1 MRKKFSRNQNIQ
13 HKDGIALHYI
23 HSIIDSVNKSKS
35 CLLVLLAVFLLASFT
50 SVIDYATRNGAD
62 KPLYT
67 EYEVGQVSDITVVAK
82 RTIIP
87 VTTDGL
93 VVRAGE
99 KIIKKGFPITEEAYE
114 KLKIIAGEPSKMDF
128 KGIGRTVLYL
138 ALLTIVALL
147 LFKMLQKYH
156 VLKLREAVFLGAL
169 FILVY
174 CAAAL
179 VVNTKS
185 FASPFNLVVVIP
197 AALCTMLIT
206 ILINIETANC
216 FSLLFSL
223 GSLVATSYNPVVFL
237 FVLLSSLISARLV
250 YKMEKRIDFIYVSFI
265 LGALDALI
273 LFILWVIFPRTSAN
287 IAICLAGIAFNGFI
301 SGVLVLGFLT
311 PFEILLNTVTVFRL
325 MDLSDLNTPIMKHL
339 MVTAPGTYSHSMM
352 VATLAESACREINAN
367 PLLARVG
374 AYYHDIGK
382 LEQPEYFVENQSAY
396 NKHDELNPRLS
407 ASIIRRH
414 VKKGVEKAHQLH
426 LPQEVIDIIAEH
438 HGNGIIAYFYN
449 EAKKLDENISPDEFS
464 YPGNPPSTK
473 ESAVVMLAD
482 TVEAACRTLEK
493 PSVPRLEKFIRQLVM
508 KKYEDRQLDKS
519 TLTFKEVDT
528 IQEVFVNTLA
538 SYYHS
543 RIEYPNQKDPD
554 QADNEKADDAAKQE
568 SKPEKKNEKNEKN
581 EPKES

>member
-1 MRKKFSRNQNIQ
+1 MRKNFSRNRNSQ
-13 HKDGIALHYI
+13 HKDGILLHYI
-23 HSIIDSVNKSKS
+23 HSIMDSTNKSKS
-35 CLLVLLAVFLLASFT
+35 CLLVLLAVFLLAAFT
-50 SVIDYATRNGAD
+50 SIIDYATRNRAV

-99 KIIKKGFPITEEAYE
+99 KIIRKGFPITEEAYE
-114 KLKIIAGEPSKMDF
+114 KLKIIADEPSKMDF
-128 KGIGRTVLYL
+128 KGVGRTILFLMLLVL
-138 ALLTIVALL
+138 VALL
-147 LFKMLQKYH
+147 SFKALQKNH
-156 VLKLREAVFLGAL
+156 IFKLREAVFMGAL

-174 CAAAL
+174 CLAAL
-179 VVNTKS
+179 MVNTKTLQ
-185 FASPFNLVVVIP
+185 SPFYLVVVIP

-216 FSLLFSL
+216 FSLIFAM
-223 GSLVATSYNPVVFL
+223 GSFVATSYNPVVFL
-237 FVLLSSLISARLV
+237 FVLISSLISARLV
-250 YKMEKRIDFIYVSFI
+250 CKMEKRIDFIYVSFI
-265 LGALDALI
+265 LAFLDALV
-273 LFILWVIFPRTSAN
+273 LFVLWVIFPRTSAN
-287 IAICLAGIAFNGFI
+287 IAISLVGIAFNGFI

-311 PFEILLNTVTVFRL
+311 PLESLLNTVTVFRL

-374 AYYHDIGK
+374 AYYHDLGK
-382 LEQPEYFVENQSAY
+382 LEQPEYFVENQGAY

-438 HGNGIIAYFYN
+438 HGNGIIAYFDN

-554 QADNEKADDAAKQE
+554 QNDSNEKGDEGEKQE
-568 SKPEKKNEKNEKN
+568 KQEKKNES
-581 EPKES
+581 KEN

>member
-1 MRKKFSRNQNIQ
+1 MRKNFSRNRNSQ
-13 HKDGIALHYI
+13 HKDGILLHYI
-23 HSIIDSVNKSKS
+23 HSIMESVNKSKS
-35 CLLVLLAVFLLASFT
+35 CLLVLLVVFLLAAFT
-50 SVIDYATRNGAD
+50 SIIDYATRNKAV
-62 KPLYT
+62 KPIYT
-67 EYEVGQVSDITVVAK
+67 EYEVGQISDITVVAK

-99 KIIKKGFPITEEAYE
+99 KIIRKGFPITEEAYE
-114 KLKIIAGEPSKMDF
+114 KLKIIADEPSKMDF
-128 KGIGRTVLYL
+128 KGVGRTVLF
-138 ALLTIVALL
+138 LLLLVLVALL
-147 LFKMLQKYH
+147 SFKALQKNH
-156 VLKLREAVFLGAL
+156 IFKLREAVFLGAL

-174 CAAAL
+174 CIAAL
-179 VVNTKS
+179 LINTKTLQ
-185 FASPFNLVVVIP
+185 SPFYLVVVIP

-216 FSLLFSL
+216 FSLIFAM
-223 GSLVATSYNPVVFL
+223 GSFVATSYNPVTFL
-237 FVLLSSLISARLV
+237 FVLISSLISARLV
-250 YKMEKRIDFIYVSFI
+250 CKMEKRIDFIYVSFI
-265 LGALDALI
+265 LAFLDALV
-273 LFILWVIFPRTSAN
+273 LFVLWVIFPRTSAN
-287 IAICLAGIAFNGFI
+287 IAISLVGIAFNGFI

-311 PFEILLNTVTVFRL
+311 PLESLLNTVTVFRL

-374 AYYHDIGK
+374 AYYHDLGK

-449 EAKKLDENISPDEFS
+449 EAKKLDESISPDEFS

-554 QADNEKADDAAKQE
+554 QNDANEKADDSEKQ
-568 SKPEKKNEKNEKN
+568 EKKNES
-581 EPKES
+581 KEN

>member
-1 MRKKFSRNQNIQ
+1 MRKNFSRNRNSQ
-13 HKDGIALHYI
+13 HKDGILLHYI
-23 HSIIDSVNKSKS
+23 HSIMESVNKSKS
-35 CLLVLLAVFLLASFT
+35 CLLVLLAVFLLAAFT
-50 SVIDYATRNGAD
+50 SIIDYATRNRAV

-67 EYEVGQVSDITVVAK
+67 EYEVGQISDITVVAK

-99 KIIKKGFPITEEAYE
+99 KIIRKGFPITEEAYE
-114 KLKIIAGEPSKMDF
+114 KLKIIADEPSKMDF
-128 KGIGRTVLYL
+128 KGVGRTVLF
-138 ALLTIVALL
+138 LLLLVLVALL
-147 LFKMLQKYH
+147 SFKALQKNH
-156 VLKLREAVFLGAL
+156 IFKLREAVFLGAL

-174 CAAAL
+174 CLAAL
-179 VVNTKS
+179 MVNTKTLQ
-185 FASPFNLVVVIP
+185 SPFYLVVVIP

-216 FSLLFSL
+216 FSLIFAM
-223 GSLVATSYNPVVFL
+223 GSFVATSYNPVVFL
-237 FVLLSSLISARLV
+237 FVLISSLISARLV
-250 YKMEKRIDFIYVSFI
+250 CKMEKRIDFIYVSFI
-265 LGALDALI
+265 LAFLDALV
-273 LFILWVIFPRTSAN
+273 LFVLWVIFPRTSAN
-287 IAICLAGIAFNGFI
+287 IAISLVGIAFNGFI

-311 PFEILLNTVTVFRL
+311 PLESLLNAVTVFRL

-374 AYYHDIGK
+374 AYYHDLGK
-382 LEQPEYFVENQSAY
+382 LEQPEYFVENQGAY

-449 EAKKLDENISPDEFS
+449 EAKKLDESISPDEFS

-554 QADNEKADDAAKQE
+554 QNDSNEKGDEGEKQE
-568 SKPEKKNEKNEKN
+568 KQEKKNES
-581 EPKES
+581 KEN

>member
-1 MRKKFSRNQNIQ
+1 MRKNFSRNRNSQ
-13 HKDGIALHYI
+13 HKDGILLHYI
-23 HSIIDSVNKSKS
+23 HSIMESVNKSKS
-35 CLLVLLAVFLLASFT
+35 CLLVLLAVFLLAAFT
-50 SVIDYATRNGAD
+50 SIIDYATRNKAV

-67 EYEVGQVSDITVVAK
+67 EYEVGQISDITVVAK

-99 KIIKKGFPITEEAYE
+99 KIIRKGFPITEEAYE
-114 KLKIIAGEPSKMDF
+114 KLKIIADEPSKMDF
-128 KGIGRTVLYL
+128 KGVGRTVLF
-138 ALLTIVALL
+138 LLLLVLVALL
-147 LFKMLQKYH
+147 SFKALQKNH
-156 VLKLREAVFLGAL
+156 IFKLREAVFLGAL

-174 CAAAL
+174 CLAAL
-179 VVNTKS
+179 MVNTKTLQ
-185 FASPFNLVVVIP
+185 SPFYLVVVIP

-216 FSLLFSL
+216 FSLIFAM
-223 GSLVATSYNPVVFL
+223 GSFVATSYNPVVFL
-237 FVLLSSLISARLV
+237 FVLISSLISARLV
-250 YKMEKRIDFIYVSFI
+250 CKMEKRIDFIYVSFI
-265 LGALDALI
+265 LAFLDALV
-273 LFILWVIFPRTSAN
+273 LFVLWVIFPRTSAN
-287 IAICLAGIAFNGFI
+287 IAISLVGIAFNGFI

-311 PFEILLNTVTVFRL
+311 PLESLLNAVTVFRL

-374 AYYHDIGK
+374 AYYHDLGK
-382 LEQPEYFVENQSAY
+382 LEQPEYFVENQGAY

-449 EAKKLDENISPDEFS
+449 EAKKLDESISPDEFS

-554 QADNEKADDAAKQE
+554 QNDSNEKGDEGEKQ
-568 SKPEKKNEKNEKN
+568 EKKNES
-581 EPKES
+581 KEN

>member
-1 MRKKFSRNQNIQ
+1 MRKNFSRNRNSQ
-13 HKDGIALHYI
+13 HKDGILLHYI
-23 HSIIDSVNKSKS
+23 HSIMESVNKSKS
-35 CLLVLLAVFLLASFT
+35 CLLVLLVVFLLAAFT
-50 SVIDYATRNGAD
+50 SIIDYATRNKAV
-62 KPLYT
+62 KPIYT

-99 KIIKKGFPITEEAYE
+99 KIIRKGFPITEEAYE
-114 KLKIIAGEPSKMDF
+114 KLKIIADEPSKMDF
-128 KGIGRTVLYL
+128 KGVGRTVLF
-138 ALLTIVALL
+138 LLLLVLVALL
-147 LFKMLQKYH
+147 SFKALQKNH
-156 VLKLREAVFLGAL
+156 IFKLREAVFMGAL

-174 CAAAL
+174 CLAAL
-179 VVNTKS
+179 MVNTKTLQ
-185 FASPFNLVVVIP
+185 SPFYLVVVIP

-216 FSLLFSL
+216 FSLIFAM
-223 GSLVATSYNPVVFL
+223 GSFVATSYNPVTFL
-237 FVLLSSLISARLV
+237 FVLISSLISARLV
-250 YKMEKRIDFIYVSFI
+250 CKMEKRIDFIYVSFI
-265 LGALDALI
+265 LAFLDALV
-273 LFILWVIFPRTSAN
+273 LFVLWVIFPRTSAN
-287 IAICLAGIAFNGFI
+287 IAISLVGIAFNGFI

-311 PFEILLNTVTVFRL
+311 PLESLLNTVTVFRL

-374 AYYHDIGK
+374 AYYHDLGK

-449 EAKKLDENISPDEFS
+449 EAKKLDESISPDEFS

-554 QADNEKADDAAKQE
+554 QNDANEKADDSEKQ
-568 SKPEKKNEKNEKN
+568 EKKNEA
-581 EPKES
+581 KEN

>member
-1 MRKKFSRNQNIQ
+1 MRKNFSRNRNSQ
-13 HKDGIALHYI
+13 HKDGILLHYI
-23 HSIIDSVNKSKS
+23 HSIMESVNKSKS
-35 CLLVLLAVFLLASFT
+35 CLLVLLVVFLLAAFT
-50 SVIDYATRNGAD
+50 SIIDYATRNKAV
-62 KPLYT
+62 KPIYT
-67 EYEVGQVSDITVVAK
+67 EYEVGQISDITVVAK

-99 KIIKKGFPITEEAYE
+99 KIIRKGFPITEEAYE
-114 KLKIIAGEPSKMDF
+114 KLKIIADGPSKMDF
-128 KGIGRTVLYL
+128 KGVGRTVLF
-138 ALLTIVALL
+138 LLLLVLVALL
-147 LFKMLQKYH
+147 SFKALQKNH
-156 VLKLREAVFLGAL
+156 IFKLREAVFLGAL

-174 CAAAL
+174 CIAAL
-179 VVNTKS
+179 LINTKTLQ
-185 FASPFNLVVVIP
+185 SPFYLVVVIP

-216 FSLLFSL
+216 FSLIFAM
-223 GSLVATSYNPVVFL
+223 GSFVATSYNPVTFL
-237 FVLLSSLISARLV
+237 FVLISSLISARLV
-250 YKMEKRIDFIYVSFI
+250 CKMEKRIDFIYVSFI
-265 LGALDALI
+265 LAFLDALV
-273 LFILWVIFPRTSAN
+273 LFVLWVIFPRTSAN
-287 IAICLAGIAFNGFI
+287 IAISLVGIAFNGFI

-311 PFEILLNTVTVFRL
+311 PLESLLNTVTVFRL

-374 AYYHDIGK
+374 AYYHDLGK

-449 EAKKLDENISPDEFS
+449 EAKKLDESISPDEFS

-554 QADNEKADDAAKQE
+554 QNDANEKADDSEKQ
-568 SKPEKKNEKNEKN
+568 EKKNES
-581 EPKES
+581 KEN

>member
-1 MRKKFSRNQNIQ
+1 MRENFSRNRNSQ
-13 HKDGIALHYI
+13 HKDGILLHYI
-23 HSIIDSVNKSKS
+23 HSIMESVNKSKS
-35 CLLVLLAVFLLASFT
+35 CLLVLLAVFLLAAFT
-50 SVIDYATRNGAD
+50 SIIDYATRNKAV

-67 EYEVGQVSDITVVAK
+67 EYEVGQISDITVVAK

-99 KIIKKGFPITEEAYE
+99 KIIRKGFPITEEAYE
-114 KLKIIAGEPSKMDF
+114 KLKIIADEPSKMDF
-128 KGIGRTVLYL
+128 KGVGRTVLF
-138 ALLTIVALL
+138 LLLLVLVALL
-147 LFKMLQKYH
+147 SFKALQKNH
-156 VLKLREAVFLGAL
+156 IFKLREAVFLGAL

-174 CAAAL
+174 CLAAL
-179 VVNTKS
+179 MVNTKTLQ
-185 FASPFNLVVVIP
+185 SPFYLLVVIP

-216 FSLLFSL
+216 FSLIFAM
-223 GSLVATSYNPVVFL
+223 GSFVATSYNPVVFL
-237 FVLLSSLISARLV
+237 FVLISSLISARLV
-250 YKMEKRIDFIYVSFI
+250 CKMEKRIDFIYVSFI
-265 LGALDALI
+265 LAFLDALV
-273 LFILWVIFPRTSAN
+273 LFVLWVIFPRTSAN
-287 IAICLAGIAFNGFI
+287 IAISLVGIAFNGFI

-311 PFEILLNTVTVFRL
+311 PLESLLNAVTVFRL

-374 AYYHDIGK
+374 AYYHDLGK
-382 LEQPEYFVENQSAY
+382 LEQPEYFVENQGAY

-449 EAKKLDENISPDEFS
+449 EAKKLDESISPDEFS

-554 QADNEKADDAAKQE
+554 QNDSNEKGDEGEKQE
-568 SKPEKKNEKNEKN
+568 KQEKKNES
-581 EPKES
+581 KEN

>member
-1 MRKKFSRNQNIQ
+1 MRKNFSRNRNSQ
-13 HKDGIALHYI
+13 HKDGILLHYI
-23 HSIIDSVNKSKS
+23 HSIMDSVNKSKS
-35 CLLVLLAVFLLASFT
+35 CLLVLLAVFLLAAFT
-50 SVIDYATRNGAD
+50 SIIDYATRNRAV

-99 KIIKKGFPITEEAYE
+99 KIIRKGFPITEEAYE
-114 KLKIIAGEPSKMDF
+114 KLKIIADEPSKMDF
-128 KGIGRTVLYL
+128 KGVGRTILFLMLLVL
-138 ALLTIVALL
+138 VALL
-147 LFKMLQKYH
+147 SFKALQKNH
-156 VLKLREAVFLGAL
+156 IFKLREAVFMGAL

-174 CAAAL
+174 CLAAL
-179 VVNTKS
+179 MVNTKTLQ
-185 FASPFNLVVVIP
+185 SPFYLVVVIP

-216 FSLLFSL
+216 FSLIFAM
-223 GSLVATSYNPVVFL
+223 GSFVATSYNPVVFL
-237 FVLLSSLISARLV
+237 FVLISSLISARLV
-250 YKMEKRIDFIYVSFI
+250 CKMEKRIDFIYVSFI
-265 LGALDALI
+265 LAFLDALV
-273 LFILWVIFPRTSAN
+273 LFVLWVIFPRTSAN
-287 IAICLAGIAFNGFI
+287 IAISLVGIAFNGFI

-311 PFEILLNTVTVFRL
+311 PLESLLNTVTVFRL

-374 AYYHDIGK
+374 AYYHDLGK
-382 LEQPEYFVENQSAY
+382 LEQPEYFVENQGAY

-449 EAKKLDENISPDEFS
+449 EAKKLDESISPDEFS

-554 QADNEKADDAAKQE
+554 QNDSNEKGDEGEKQE
-568 SKPEKKNEKNEKN
+568 KQEKKNES
-581 EPKES
+581 KEN

>member
-1 MRKKFSRNQNIQ
+1 MRKNFSRNRNSQ
-13 HKDGIALHYI
+13 HKDGILLHYI
-23 HSIIDSVNKSKS
+23 HSIMESVNKSKS
-35 CLLVLLAVFLLASFT
+35 CLLVLLAVFLLAAFT
-50 SVIDYATRNGAD
+50 SIIDYATRNKAV

-67 EYEVGQVSDITVVAK
+67 EYEVGQISDITVVAK

-99 KIIKKGFPITEEAYE
+99 KIIRKGFPITEEAYE
-114 KLKIIAGEPSKMDF
+114 KLKIIADEPSKMDF
-128 KGIGRTVLYL
+128 KGVGRTVLF
-138 ALLTIVALL
+138 LLLLVLVALL
-147 LFKMLQKYH
+147 SFKALQKNH
-156 VLKLREAVFLGAL
+156 IFKLREAVFLGAL

-174 CAAAL
+174 CLAAL
-179 VVNTKS
+179 MVNTKTLQ
-185 FASPFNLVVVIP
+185 SPFYLLVVIP

-216 FSLLFSL
+216 FSLIFAM
-223 GSLVATSYNPVVFL
+223 GSFVATSYNPVVFL
-237 FVLLSSLISARLV
+237 FVLISSLISARLV
-250 YKMEKRIDFIYVSFI
+250 CKMEKRIDFIYVSFI
-265 LGALDALI
+265 LAFLDALV
-273 LFILWVIFPRTSAN
+273 LFVLWVIFPRTSAN
-287 IAICLAGIAFNGFI
+287 IAISLVGIAFNGFI

-311 PFEILLNTVTVFRL
+311 PLESLLNAVTVFRL

-374 AYYHDIGK
+374 AYYHDLGK
-382 LEQPEYFVENQSAY
+382 LEQPEYFVENQGAY

-449 EAKKLDENISPDEFS
+449 EAKKLDESISPDEFS

-554 QADNEKADDAAKQE
+554 QNDSNEKGDEGEKQE
-568 SKPEKKNEKNEKN
+568 KQEKKNES
-581 EPKES
+581 KEN

>member
-1 MRKKFSRNQNIQ
+1 MRKNFSRNRNSQ
-13 HKDGIALHYI
+13 HKDGILLHYI
-23 HSIIDSVNKSKS
+23 HSIMDSTNKSKS
-35 CLLVLLAVFLLASFT
+35 CLLVLLAVFLLAAFT
-50 SVIDYATRNGAD
+50 SIIDYATRNRAV

-99 KIIKKGFPITEEAYE
+99 KIIRKGFPITEEAYE
-114 KLKIIAGEPSKMDF
+114 KLKIIADEPSKMDF
-128 KGIGRTVLYL
+128 KGVGRTILFLMLLVL
-138 ALLTIVALL
+138 VALL
-147 LFKMLQKYH
+147 SFKALQKNH
-156 VLKLREAVFLGAL
+156 IFKLREAVFMGAL

-174 CAAAL
+174 CLAAL
-179 VVNTKS
+179 MVNTKTLQ
-185 FASPFNLVVVIP
+185 SPFYLVVVIP

-216 FSLLFSL
+216 FSLIFAM
-223 GSLVATSYNPVVFL
+223 GSFVATSYNPVVFL
-237 FVLLSSLISARLV
+237 FVLISSLISARLV
-250 YKMEKRIDFIYVSFI
+250 CKMEKRIDFIYVSFI
-265 LGALDALI
+265 LAFLDALV
-273 LFILWVIFPRTSAN
+273 LFVLWVIFPRTSAN
-287 IAICLAGIAFNGFI
+287 IAISLVGIAFNGFI

-311 PFEILLNTVTVFRL
+311 PLESLLNTVTVFRL

-374 AYYHDIGK
+374 AYYHDLGK
-382 LEQPEYFVENQSAY
+382 LEQPEYFVENQGAY

-449 EAKKLDENISPDEFS
+449 EAKKLDESISPDEFS

-554 QADNEKADDAAKQE
+554 QNDSNEKGDEGEKQE
-568 SKPEKKNEKNEKN
+568 KQEKKNES
-581 EPKES
+581 KEN

>member
-1 MRKKFSRNQNIQ
+1 MRKNFSRNRNSQ
-13 HKDGIALHYI
+13 HKDGILLHYI
-23 HSIIDSVNKSKS
+23 HSIMDSTNKSKS
-35 CLLVLLAVFLLASFT
+35 CLLVLLAVFLLAAFT
-50 SVIDYATRNGAD
+50 SIIDYATRNRAV

-99 KIIKKGFPITEEAYE
+99 KIIRKGFPITEEAYE
-114 KLKIIAGEPSKMDF
+114 KLKIIADEPSKMDF
-128 KGIGRTVLYL
+128 KGVGRTILFLMLLVL
-138 ALLTIVALL
+138 VALL
-147 LFKMLQKYH
+147 SFKALQKNH
-156 VLKLREAVFLGAL
+156 IFKLREAVFMGAL

-174 CAAAL
+174 CLAAL
-179 VVNTKS
+179 MVNTKTLQ
-185 FASPFNLVVVIP
+185 SPFYLVVVIP

-216 FSLLFSL
+216 FSLIFAM
-223 GSLVATSYNPVVFL
+223 GSFVATSYNPVVFL
-237 FVLLSSLISARLV
+237 FVLISSLISARLV
-250 YKMEKRIDFIYVSFI
+250 CKMEKRIDFIYVSFI
-265 LGALDALI
+265 LAFLDALV
-273 LFILWVIFPRTSAN
+273 LFVLWVIFPRTSAN
-287 IAICLAGIAFNGFI
+287 IAISLVGIAFNGFI

-311 PFEILLNTVTVFRL
+311 PLESLLNTVTVFRL

-374 AYYHDIGK
+374 AYYHDLGK
-382 LEQPEYFVENQSAY
+382 LEQPEYFVENQGAY

-449 EAKKLDENISPDEFS
+449 EAKKLDESISPDEFS

-554 QADNEKADDAAKQE
+554 QNDSNEKGDEGEKQ
-568 SKPEKKNEKNEKN
+568 EKKNES
-581 EPKES
+581 KEN

>member
-1 MRKKFSRNQNIQ
+1 MRKNFSRNRNSQ
-13 HKDGIALHYI
+13 HKDGILLHYI
-23 HSIIDSVNKSKS
+23 HSIMESVNKSKS
-35 CLLVLLAVFLLASFT
+35 CLLVLLAVFLLAAFT
-50 SVIDYATRNGAD
+50 SIIDYATRNKAV

-67 EYEVGQVSDITVVAK
+67 EYEVGQISDITVVAK

-99 KIIKKGFPITEEAYE
+99 KIIRKGFPITEEAYE
-114 KLKIIAGEPSKMDF
+114 KLKIIADEPSKMDF
-128 KGIGRTVLYL
+128 KGVGRTVLF
-138 ALLTIVALL
+138 LLLLVLVALL
-147 LFKMLQKYH
+147 SFKALQKNH
-156 VLKLREAVFLGAL
+156 IFKLREAVFLGAL

-174 CAAAL
+174 CLAAL
-179 VVNTKS
+179 MVNTKTLQ
-185 FASPFNLVVVIP
+185 SPFYLVVVIP

-216 FSLLFSL
+216 FSLIFAM
-223 GSLVATSYNPVVFL
+223 GSFVATSYNPVVFL
-237 FVLLSSLISARLV
+237 FVLISSLISARLV
-250 YKMEKRIDFIYVSFI
+250 CKMEKRIDFIYVSFI
-265 LGALDALI
+265 LAFLDALV
-273 LFILWVIFPRTSAN
+273 LFVLWVIFPRTSAN
-287 IAICLAGIAFNGFI
+287 IAISLVGIAFNGFI

-311 PFEILLNTVTVFRL
+311 PLESLLNAVTVFRL

-374 AYYHDIGK
+374 AYYHDLGK
-382 LEQPEYFVENQSAY
+382 LEQPEYFVENQGAY

-449 EAKKLDENISPDEFS
+449 EAKKLDESISPDEFS

-554 QADNEKADDAAKQE
+554 QNDSNEKGDEGEKQE
-568 SKPEKKNEKNEKN
+568 KQEKKNES
-581 EPKES
+581 KEN

>member
-1 MRKKFSRNQNIQ
+1 MRKKFSRNQNNQ
-13 HKDGIALHYI
+13 HKDGILLHYF
-23 HSIIDSVNKSKS
+23 HSIMESVNKSKA
-35 CLLVLLAVFLLASFT
+35 CLLVLLVVFLLAAFT
-50 SVIDYATRNGAD
+50 SIIDYATRNRAV

-67 EYEVGQVSDITVVAK
+67 EYEVGQISDITVVAK

-99 KIIKKGFPITEEAYE
+99 KIIRKGFPITEEAYE

-128 KGIGRTVLYL
+128 KGVGRTVLF
-138 ALLTIVALL
+138 LL
-147 LFKMLQKYH
+147 LLVLIVLLSFKTLQKTH
-156 VLKLREAVFLGAL
+156 IFKLREAVFLGAL

-174 CAAAL
+174 CIAAL
-179 VVNTKS
+179 IVNTK
-185 FASPFNLVVVIP
+185 ALQSPFYLVVVIP

-216 FSLLFSL
+216 FSLIFAM
-223 GSLVATSYNPVVFL
+223 GSFVATSYNPVIFL
-237 FVLLSSLISARLV
+237 FVLISSLISARLV
-250 YKMEKRIDFIYVSFI
+250 CKMEKRIDFIYVSFI

-273 LFILWVIFPRTSAN
+273 LFVLWVIFPRTSAN
-287 IAICLAGIAFNGFI
+287 IVISLVGIAFNGFI
-301 SGVLVLGFLT
+301 SGVLALGFLT
-311 PFEILLNTVTVFRL
+311 PLESLLNAVTVFRL

-374 AYYHDIGK
+374 AYYHDLGK

-438 HGNGIIAYFYN
+438 HGNGIIAFFYN

-554 QADNEKADDAAKQE
+554 QPDSNEKAEDA
-568 SKPEKKNEKNEKN
+568 SKSEKKNDA
-581 EPKES
+581 KEN

>member
-1 MRKKFSRNQNIQ
+1 MRKKFNRNQNGQ
-13 HKDGIALHYI
+13 HKDGVLLHYI
-23 HSIIDSVNKSKS
+23 HSIMDSVSKS
-35 CLLVLLAVFLLASFT
+35 RSCLFVLLVVFLLAAFT
-50 SVIDYATRNGAD
+50 SILDYATRNKAG
-62 KPLYT
+62 KPVYM
-67 EYEVGQVSDITVVAK
+67 EYEVGQISDITVVAK

-99 KIIKKGFPITEEAYE
+99 KIIRKGFPITEEDYE
-114 KLKIIAGEPSKMDF
+114 KLKLIAGEPSKMDF
-128 KGIGRTVLYL
+128 KGVGRTMLFLVLL
-138 ALLTIVALL
+138 VIVALL
-147 LFKMLQKYH
+147 SFKTVQKYH
-156 VLKLREAVFLGAL
+156 VFKLREAVFLGAL
-169 FILVY
+169 FILIY
-174 CAAAL
+174 CIAAL
-179 VVNTKS
+179 IVNTKTFS
-185 FASPFNLVVVIP
+185 SPFNLVVVIP

-216 FSLLFSL
+216 FALLFAM
-223 GSLVATSYNPVVFL
+223 GSLVATSFNPIVFL
-237 FVLLSSLISARLV
+237 FVLISSLISARLV
-250 YKMEKRIDFIYVSFI
+250 CKMEKRIDFIYVSFI
-265 LGALDALI
+265 LAALDALI
-273 LFILWVIFPRTSAN
+273 LFMLWVIFPKSSVN
-287 IAICLAGIAFNGFI
+287 IVVCLAGIAFNGFI

-374 AYYHDIGK
+374 AYYHDLGK

-414 VKKGVEKAHQLH
+414 VKKGVEKARQLH

-438 HGNGIIAYFYN
+438 HGNGLIAYFYN

-554 QADNEKADDAAKQE
+554 QNDSNEKGDEGEKQ
-568 SKPEKKNEKNEKN
+568 EKKNESKD
-581 EPKES
+581 S

>member
-1 MRKKFSRNQNIQ
+1 MRKNFSRNRNSQ
-13 HKDGIALHYI
+13 HKDGILLHYI
-23 HSIIDSVNKSKS
+23 HSIMDSVNKSKS
-35 CLLVLLAVFLLASFT
+35 CLLVLLAVFLLAAFT
-50 SVIDYATRNGAD
+50 SIIDYATRNRAV

-99 KIIKKGFPITEEAYE
+99 KIIRKGFPITEEAYE
-114 KLKIIAGEPSKMDF
+114 KLKIIADEPSKMDF
-128 KGIGRTVLYL
+128 KGVGRTVLF
-138 ALLTIVALL
+138 LLLLVLVALL
-147 LFKMLQKYH
+147 SFKALQKNH
-156 VLKLREAVFLGAL
+156 IFKLREAVFMGAL

-174 CAAAL
+174 CLAAL
-179 VVNTKS
+179 MVNTKTLQ
-185 FASPFNLVVVIP
+185 SPFYLVVVIP

-216 FSLLFSL
+216 FSLIFAM
-223 GSLVATSYNPVVFL
+223 GSFVATSYNPVVFL
-237 FVLLSSLISARLV
+237 FVLISSLISARLV
-250 YKMEKRIDFIYVSFI
+250 CKMEKRIDFIYVSFI
-265 LGALDALI
+265 LAFLDALV
-273 LFILWVIFPRTSAN
+273 LFVLWVIFPRTSAN
-287 IAICLAGIAFNGFI
+287 IAISLVGIAFNGFI

-311 PFEILLNTVTVFRL
+311 PLESLLNTVTVFRL

-374 AYYHDIGK
+374 AYYHDLGK
-382 LEQPEYFVENQSAY
+382 LEQPEYFVENQGAY

-449 EAKKLDENISPDEFS
+449 EAKKLDESISPDEFS

-554 QADNEKADDAAKQE
+554 QNDSNEKGDEGEKQE
-568 SKPEKKNEKNEKN
+568 KQEKKNES
-581 EPKES
+581 KEN

>member
-1 MRKKFSRNQNIQ
+1 MRKKFSKNYNGQ
-13 HKDGIALHYI
+13 HKDGVLLHYV
-23 HSIIDSVNKSKS
+23 HSIMESARKSKS
-35 CLLVLLAVFLLASFT
+35 CLFVLLIVFLLSAFT
-50 SVIDYATRNGAD
+50 SVIDYATRNGAG

-67 EYEVGQVSDITVVAK
+67 EYEVGQISDITVVAK

-93 VVRAGE
+93 VVRVGE
-99 KIIKKGFPITEEAYE
+99 KIIRKGFPITEEAYE

-128 KGIGRTVLYL
+128 KGVGRTVLFLLLL
-138 ALLTIVALL
+138 AIVSLL
-147 LFKMLQKYH
+147 LFKAVQKYH
-156 VLKLREAVFLGAL
+156 VFKLGEAVFLGAM
-169 FILVY
+169 FMLVY
-174 CAAAL
+174 CTAAL
-179 VVNTKS
+179 IVNTKT
-185 FASPFNLVVVIP
+185 FASPFYLVVVIP
-197 AALCTMLIT
+197 ATLCAMLIT
-206 ILINIETANC
+206 ILINIETAYC
-216 FSLLFSL
+216 FSLLFAM
-223 GSLVATSYNPVVFL
+223 GSFVATSYNPVIFL
-237 FVLLSSLISARLV
+237 FVLISSLISARLV
-250 YKMEKRIDFIYVSFI
+250 CKMEKRIDFIYVSFI
-265 LGALDALI
+265 LAALDALV

-287 IAICLAGIAFNGFI
+287 IAISLVGIAFNGFI
-301 SGVLVLGFLT
+301 SGVLALGFLT
-311 PFEILLNTVTVFRL
+311 PLESLLNTVTVFRL
-325 MDLSDLNTPIMKHL
+325 MDLSDLNTSIMKHL
-339 MVTAPGTYSHSMM
+339 MVSAPGTYSHSMM
-352 VATLAESACREINAN
+352 VATLAESACRKINAN

-374 AYYHDIGK
+374 AYYHDLGK
-382 LEQPEYFVENQSAY
+382 LEQPEYFVENQNAY

-438 HGNGIIAYFYN
+438 HGNGIIEYFYN

-554 QADNEKADDAAKQE
+554 QPDSNEKTEDVAKQE
-568 SKPEKKNEKNEKN
+568 TKPEKKNES
-581 EPKES
+581 KES

>member
-1 MRKKFSRNQNIQ
+1 MRKNFSRNRNSQ
-13 HKDGIALHYI
+13 HKDGILLHYI
-23 HSIIDSVNKSKS
+23 HSIMDSTNKSKS
-35 CLLVLLAVFLLASFT
+35 CLLVLLAVFLLAAFT
-50 SVIDYATRNGAD
+50 SIIDYATRNRAV

-99 KIIKKGFPITEEAYE
+99 KIIRKGFPITEEAYE
-114 KLKIIAGEPSKMDF
+114 KLKIIADEPSKMDF
-128 KGIGRTVLYL
+128 KGVGRTILFLMLLVL
-138 ALLTIVALL
+138 VALL
-147 LFKMLQKYH
+147 SFKALQKNH
-156 VLKLREAVFLGAL
+156 IFKLREAVFMGAL

-174 CAAAL
+174 CLAAL
-179 VVNTKS
+179 MVNTKTLQ
-185 FASPFNLVVVIP
+185 SPFYLVVVIP
-197 AALCTMLIT
+197 AALCTILIT

-216 FSLLFSL
+216 FSLIFAM
-223 GSLVATSYNPVVFL
+223 GSFVATSYNPVVFL
-237 FVLLSSLISARLV
+237 FVLISSLISARLV
-250 YKMEKRIDFIYVSFI
+250 CKMEKRIDFIYVSFI
-265 LGALDALI
+265 LAFLDALV
-273 LFILWVIFPRTSAN
+273 LFVLWVIFPRTSAN
-287 IAICLAGIAFNGFI
+287 IAISLVGIAFNGFI

-311 PFEILLNTVTVFRL
+311 PLESLLNTVTVFRL

-374 AYYHDIGK
+374 AYYHDLGK
-382 LEQPEYFVENQSAY
+382 LEQPEYFVENQGAY

-554 QADNEKADDAAKQE
+554 QNDSNEKGDEGEKQE
-568 SKPEKKNEKNEKN
+568 KQEKKNESKDN
-581 EPKES
+581 

>member
-1 MRKKFSRNQNIQ
+1 MRKNFSRNRNSQ
-13 HKDGIALHYI
+13 HKDGILLHYI
-23 HSIIDSVNKSKS
+23 HSIMESVNKSKS
-35 CLLVLLAVFLLASFT
+35 CLLVLLVVFLLAAFT
-50 SVIDYATRNGAD
+50 SIIDYATRNKAV
-62 KPLYT
+62 KPIYT
-67 EYEVGQVSDITVVAK
+67 EYEVGQISDITVVAK

-99 KIIKKGFPITEEAYE
+99 KIIRKGFPITEEAYE
-114 KLKIIAGEPSKMDF
+114 KLKIIADGPSKMDF
-128 KGIGRTVLYL
+128 KGVGRTVLF
-138 ALLTIVALL
+138 LLLLVLVALL
-147 LFKMLQKYH
+147 SFKALQKNH
-156 VLKLREAVFLGAL
+156 IFKLREAVFLGAL

-174 CAAAL
+174 CLAAL
-179 VVNTKS
+179 MVNTKTLQ
-185 FASPFNLVVVIP
+185 SPFYLVVVIP

-216 FSLLFSL
+216 FSLIFAM
-223 GSLVATSYNPVVFL
+223 GSFVATSYNPVTFL
-237 FVLLSSLISARLV
+237 FVLISSLISARLV
-250 YKMEKRIDFIYVSFI
+250 CKMEKRIDFIYVSFI
-265 LGALDALI
+265 LAFLDALV
-273 LFILWVIFPRTSAN
+273 LFVLWVIFPRTSAN
-287 IAICLAGIAFNGFI
+287 IAISLVGIAFNGFI

-311 PFEILLNTVTVFRL
+311 PLESLLNTVTVFRL

-374 AYYHDIGK
+374 AYYHDLGK

-449 EAKKLDENISPDEFS
+449 EAKKLDESISPDEFS

-554 QADNEKADDAAKQE
+554 QNDANEKADDSEKQ
-568 SKPEKKNEKNEKN
+568 EKKNES
-581 EPKES
+581 KEN

>member
-1 MRKKFSRNQNIQ
+1 MRKNFSRNRNSQ
-13 HKDGIALHYI
+13 HKDGILLHYI
-23 HSIIDSVNKSKS
+23 HSIMESVNKSKS
-35 CLLVLLAVFLLASFT
+35 CLLVLLAVFLLAAFT
-50 SVIDYATRNGAD
+50 SIIDYATRNKAV

-67 EYEVGQVSDITVVAK
+67 EYEVGQISDITVVAK

-99 KIIKKGFPITEEAYE
+99 KIIRKGFPITEEAYE
-114 KLKIIAGEPSKMDF
+114 KLKIIADEPSKMDF
-128 KGIGRTVLYL
+128 KGVGRTVLF
-138 ALLTIVALL
+138 LLLLVLVALL
-147 LFKMLQKYH
+147 SFKALQKNH
-156 VLKLREAVFLGAL
+156 IFKLREAVFLGAL

-174 CAAAL
+174 CLAAL
-179 VVNTKS
+179 MVNTKTLQ
-185 FASPFNLVVVIP
+185 SPFYLLVVIP

-216 FSLLFSL
+216 FSLIFAM
-223 GSLVATSYNPVVFL
+223 GSFVATSYNPVVFL
-237 FVLLSSLISARLV
+237 FVLISSLISARLV
-250 YKMEKRIDFIYVSFI
+250 CKMEKRIDFIYVSFI
-265 LGALDALI
+265 LAFLDALV
-273 LFILWVIFPRTSAN
+273 LFVLWVIFPRTSAN
-287 IAICLAGIAFNGFI
+287 IAISLVGIAFNGFI

-311 PFEILLNTVTVFRL
+311 PLESLLNAVTVFRL

-374 AYYHDIGK
+374 AYYHDLGK
-382 LEQPEYFVENQSAY
+382 LEQPEYFVENQGAY

-449 EAKKLDENISPDEFS
+449 EAKKLDESISPDEFS

-554 QADNEKADDAAKQE
+554 QNDSNEKGDDGEKQE
-568 SKPEKKNEKNEKN
+568 KQEKKNES
-581 EPKES
+581 KEN

>member
-1 MRKKFSRNQNIQ
+1 MRKKFKSQNER
-13 HKDGIALHYI
+13 KNGVLSLFLN
-23 HSIIDSVNKSKS
+23 SIGDSIKKNKA
-35 CLLVLLAVFLLASFT
+35 CFVVLLCVFLLSSFI
-50 SVIDYATRNGAD
+50 SLIDFATRKNTN
-62 KPLYT
+62 KPIYT
-67 EYEVGQVSDITVVAK
+67 EYEVGQISDITVVAK

-114 KLKIIAGEPSKMDF
+114 KLKLISGEPSKLNF
-128 KGIGRTVLYL
+128 KGFGKSVLYL
-138 ALLTIVALL
+138 ALLVVVAIF
-147 LFKMLQKYH
+147 LFKPAQKNH
-156 VLKLREAVFLGAL
+156 VFKLREAIFLGAL

-174 CAAAL
+174 SISALMVNTRTFASAFQL
-179 VVNTKS
+179 VVI
-185 FASPFNLVVVIP
+185 IP

-216 FSLLFSL
+216 FALLFAL
-223 GSLVATSYNPVVFL
+223 GSLVATSFNPVVLL
-237 FVLLSSLISARLV
+237 FVLISSLVSARLV
-250 YKMEKRIDFIYVSFI
+250 YRMEKRIDFIYVSFV
-265 LGALDALI
+265 LGFLDALL
-273 LFILWVIFPRTSAN
+273 LFVLWVVLPHGSTK
-287 IAICLAGIAFNGFI
+287 IAVCLAEIAFNGFI

-311 PFEILLNTVTVFRL
+311 PLESLLNTVTVFRL

-374 AYYHDIGK
+374 AYYHDLGK
-382 LEQPEYFVENQSAY
+382 LEQPEYFVENQGAY

-407 ASIIRRH
+407 ASVIRRH
-414 VKKGVEKAHQLH
+414 VKKGIEKARELH
-426 LPQEVIDIIAEH
+426 LPDEVIDIIAEH

-449 EAKKLDENISPDEFS
+449 EAKQLDESISPDEFS

-482 TVEAACRTLEK
+482 TVEAACRTLDK

-519 TLTFKEVDT
+519 TLTFKDVDI
-528 IQEVFVNTLA
+528 IQSVFVNILA
-538 SYYHS
+538 GYYHS

-554 QADNEKADDAAKQE
+554 QPETGKNADSEKQE
-568 SKPEKKNEKNEKN
+568 KKS
-581 EPKES
+581 ES